1 MARGAAAQTRER
13 ADEEEARRER
23 LLRLLRLTAS
33 NQDGEALAA
42 LRRAAQLMHR
52 MGLDWDALLADP
64 APSEA
69 ALDEA
74 ALRGRL
80 TGFREGRAQAHRE
93 AQHAHARGLREGEIR
108 GHDRL
113 LAELAANPELVRAL
127 LSTDQRGDD
136 DAQGVVAFRHRRAEH
151 DPSAD
156 LGDDSEDRALIAGI
170 LDNPRAL
177 PRTIAFVADLARW
190 LDTRGPLTPAQ
201 AAALR
206 RTHLRWGRGAA

>member
-13 ADEEEARRER
+13 ADDEARRER

-33 NQDGEALAA
+33 DRDGEALAA

-52 MGLDWDALLADP
+52 MGLDWDALLAGP

-69 ALDEA
+69 ALAEA

-80 TGFREGRAQAHRE
+80 TGLREGRAQAHRE
-93 AQHAHARGLREGEIR
+93 ARHAHARGLREGEVR
-108 GHDRL
+108 GRDRL
-113 LAELAANPELVRAL
+113 LAELAASPELVEAL
-127 LSTDQRGDD
+127 LGVGQRGGGDE
-136 DAQGVVAFRHRRAEH
+136 GVVAFRHRRPEREQG
-151 DPSAD
+151 AD
-156 LGDDSEDRALIAGI
+156 LDDDAEDRALIAAI
-170 LDNPRAL
+170 LENPRVS